1 MKFLNTLASYV
12 PGIIVEQLQSQQEQ
26 EVPFRKAYKTVVV
39 FCDISGFT
47 KLSEHMARSGKG
59 AEGVSR
65 NLNKYF
71 QMMVRSSTNK
81 YCQNP
86 YQGLQVQLILGRGAR
101 CLFSTH

>member
-1 MKFLNTLASYV
+1 M
-12 PGIIVEQLQSQQEQ
+12 
-26 EVPFRKAYKTVVV
+26 PFRKAYETVVV

-71 QMMVRSSTNK
+71 QMMVRKHEKESTNFETPFMV
-81 YCQNP
+81 C
-86 YQGLQVQLILGRGAR
+86 
-101 CLFSTH
+101 